1 MKTVYRKSFVLRCF
15 FFLTLIFFLYVTIIT
30 ILSQKDIGM
39 PIWIT
44 MITIISINAW
54 ALADYIFSK
63 IEFQQDV
70 FTYKRVFTKVVIRK
84 NEVDFKRSLC
94 ETDIIKNKYII
105 YKKNGDKIRL
115 KVDFGA
121 FSMKMRMN
129 LIAELLIF
137 FRKEI

>member
-15 FFLTLIFFLYVTIIT
+15 FFLTFIFFLYVTIIT

-54 ALADYIFSK
+54 ALADYVFSK

-105 YKKNGDKIRL
+105 YKK
-115 KVDFGA
+115 
-121 FSMKMRMN
+121 M
-129 LIAELLIF
+129 
-137 FRKEI
+137 EIK

>member
-1 MKTVYRKSFVLRCF
+1 
-15 FFLTLIFFLYVTIIT
+15 
-30 ILSQKDIGM
+30 M